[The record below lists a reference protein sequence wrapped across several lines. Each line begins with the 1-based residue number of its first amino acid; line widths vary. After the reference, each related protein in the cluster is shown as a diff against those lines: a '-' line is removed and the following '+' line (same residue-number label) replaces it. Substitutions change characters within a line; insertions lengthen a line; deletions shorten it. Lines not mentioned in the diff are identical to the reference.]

1 MKFDLDRDQEMEE
14 LKQLAAPLVKYL
26 REKHHPHTAIV
37 VTDIRAVLTED
48 VMGIPF
54 PFDTEGSQ
62 KAEERKATRV
72 KILMSAKAVYE
83 TANQQEVMQ
92 MIQSGNW
99 VAVNAYFRDGDM
111 YWCLINVS

>member
-37 VTDIRAVLTED
+37 VTDIRTAETED
-48 VMGIPF
+48 VMGIPYT
-54 PFDTEGSQ
+54 FDTEGSQ